1 MCLLDKPWQQFEA
14 GAVMKDGGALQ
25 GLQMQLDLRQSA
37 VCIRNASAPQRAAY
51 NSWWYCC
58 MSVEKIRTAGLPM
71 PFFIKLDDVE
81 YALRLGVRTVCLPGV
96 CVAHESFEKK
106 YNPTL
111 EYYIRRNTLITCA
124 LHGCDGNTSQRLH
137 QLFTAVLRPVLLQ
150 RYDCAELLLR
160 AYRDFLKG
168 GTFLEKTDAAAL
180 NREISGS
187 IPLPEPAENTVPDK
201 VIPVSRVKRLLTL
214 NGLLLPCRRK
224 SAAVDALHA
233 GTQEAYRVQSLVHMY
248 PLTGLQYRT
257 VLRRSEVLRLT
268 GKTILTAVSMLLRY
282 GRARRSYREMAA
294 YLQSEDFWQ
303 RCNAFDAERD

>member
-1 MCLLDKPWQQFEA
+1 
-14 GAVMKDGGALQ
+14 
-25 GLQMQLDLRQSA
+25 
-37 VCIRNASAPQRAAY
+37 
-51 NSWWYCC
+51 
-58 MSVEKIRTAGLPM
+58 
-71 PFFIKLDDVE
+71 
-81 YALRLGVRTVCLPGV
+81 
-96 CVAHESFEKK
+96 VAHESFEKK